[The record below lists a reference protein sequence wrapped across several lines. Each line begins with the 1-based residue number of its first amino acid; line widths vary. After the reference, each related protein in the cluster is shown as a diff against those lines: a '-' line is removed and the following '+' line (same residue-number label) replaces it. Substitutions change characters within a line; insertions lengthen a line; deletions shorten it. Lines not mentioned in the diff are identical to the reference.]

1 MTHQCVQVILPGILM
16 ISSLKGVVIVRPIR
30 DRFLN
35 IDNHSLCSTI
45 TMTTF
50 LATSKIHQKT
60 PNVHAPK
67 KKNSRNKMVKEKP
80 TNCLSVFDYFAG
92 LALKVLTHFTL
103 IFSFHTP

>member
-50 LATSKIHQKT
+50 LATSKIHQKNSQCSRT
-60 PNVHAPK
+60 K
-67 KKNSRNKMVKEKP
+67 KEEQQVQNGEGKADELFE
-80 TNCLSVFDYFAG
+80 C
-92 LALKVLTHFTL
+92 
-103 IFSFHTP
+103 I